1 MTTNAASS
9 GSASQ
14 MVDLQRVESAAARIQ
29 PYVRRTP
36 TELSE
41 SLGDMTGR
49 ELLLKLENLQHTGAF
64 KIRGALSRLLAMAP
78 EERQCGVITASAGNH
93 GLGVALAA
101 RLLGIS
107 ATVVVPTTV
116 PLAKLTAIQRQGAEA
131 ILDGATYD
139 DAHTAAIALA
149 AERQL
154 TYVHAFDDPDV
165 IAGQGTLA
173 LELLADQPDLDAI
186 LVPVGGG
193 GLISGVAV
201 VAKALRPNL
210 RVIGVQA
217 TGSPAMAESFREGR
231 LMSAPS
237 STIADGIAVKRPG
250 VLPFELIN
258 RLVDDI
264 ITVDDEAIA
273 RAIVLLLERHKLLAE
288 GAGATALAAV
298 LQGEIPARLR
308 RVGVIISG
316 GNVDPNL
323 LGKVLQ
329 QGLAS
334 AGRYL
339 AIRTWL
345 DDQPGRLHQ
354 LTGLLTGERINI
366 IHISIHRLGP
376 YTGIGKVGLDLIVE
390 TRDRAHALSVLDLIR
405 QHGFPAEETIASGPP
420 AHHPGASPL

>member
-1 MTTNAASS
+1 VPIDLAA
-9 GSASQ
+9 
-14 MVDLQRVESAAARIQ
+14 VETAAARVQ

-36 TELSE
+36 TECSE
-41 SLGDMTGR
+41 SLGELIGR
-49 ELLLKLENLQHTGAF
+49 ELVLKLENLQHTGAF
-64 KIRGALSRLLAMAP
+64 KIRGALSRLLAMSP
-78 EERQCGVITASAGNH
+78 EERLPGVITASAGNH
-93 GLGVALAA
+93 GLGVAVAA
-101 RLLGIS
+101 RLLGMA

-116 PLAKLTAIQRQGAEA
+116 PLAKLTAIQHQGAEA
-131 ILDGATYD
+131 VLEGPTYD
-139 DAHTAAIALA
+139 DAHTVAQALA
-149 AERQL
+149 RERGL
-154 TYVHAFDDPDV
+154 TFVHAFDDPDV

-173 LELLADQPDLDAI
+173 LEMLADGPDMDAI
-186 LVPVGGG
+186 VVPVGGG

-201 VAKALRPNL
+201 AAKALRPNL

-231 LMSAPS
+231 LMAAPA

-250 VLPFELIN
+250 AIAFEIIN

-264 ITVDDEAIA
+264 VTVDDEAIA

-298 LQGEIPARLR
+298 LEGAIPARLR
-308 RVGVIISG
+308 RVGVVISG
-316 GNVDPNL
+316 GNIDPNL

-345 DDQPGRLHQ
+345 DDQPGRLHE
-354 LTGLLTGERINI
+354 LTGLLAAERINV

-376 YTGIGKVGLDLIVE
+376 YTGIGKVGLDLIIE
-390 TRDRAHALSVLDLIR
+390 TRDRSHAMTALDLIR
-405 QHGFPAEETIASGPP
+405 QHGYPAEETIAALPP
-420 AHHPGASPL
+420 ASNPGAVPL